1 MHQPKLINK
10 PDIASEKLKAFRYL
24 SLLFFAVFLFCFKTY
39 AQKSL
44 TRVRS
49 FALITGVGN
58 SVHTT
63 VDRYQVLYFTG
74 DYSRSFRAP
83 NKPSFL
89 SYYFEPQFN
98 LVRTMQQSLD
108 YEFGLNGGIR
118 NYIRVNPD
126 LYFYQ
131 MLGSG
136 PHYISAVLVKQAN
149 GFIFSDNLAI
159 GIYKRINKN
168 SLFLN
173 LQFGIRHIS
182 NADLK
187 FPNRG
192 VNSFNILIGLGKIK
206 RIRLDR
212 PDIVSD

>member
-1 MHQPKLINK
+1 M
-10 PDIASEKLKAFRYL
+10 
-24 SLLFFAVFLFCFKTY
+24 
-39 AQKSL
+39 
-44 TRVRS
+44 
-49 FALITGVGN
+49 
-58 SVHTT
+58 HTT